1 MSSSLSSLV
10 DNLSEGYHSDKCK
23 DCKSYLDYMSTK
35 DDQCIFRCFECKK
48 YYKKD
53 FNKDLIK
60 RFASIHNFCGEEIN
74 KFILLLRKGVYS
86 YEYIDSWKRF
96 DETLLL
102 DKKEFYSSLN
112 IEDITDVDYRHATGV
127 SENFN
132 NNKNIGDCHDLYVK
146 VIHYYLQMYLKPLEV
161 WVLKYMNSILFIFF
175 FTRIIM
181 TSCFKKDWSKIRT
194 IDQY

>member
-10 DNLSEGYHSDKCK
+10 DNLSEGYHSDNAKIVSHILTTCQPEMINV
-23 DCKSYLDYMSTK
+23 SSGVLNA
-35 DDQCIFRCFECKK
+35 KK

-60 RFASIHNFCGEEIN
+60 RFTSIHNFCGEEIN
-74 KFILLLRKGVYS
+74 KFIFLLRKGVYS

-96 DETLLL
+96 DQTLSL

-127 SENFN
+127 SENF

-181 TSCFKKDWSKIRT
+181 TSCFEKDWSKIRT
-194 IDQY
+194 IDRY